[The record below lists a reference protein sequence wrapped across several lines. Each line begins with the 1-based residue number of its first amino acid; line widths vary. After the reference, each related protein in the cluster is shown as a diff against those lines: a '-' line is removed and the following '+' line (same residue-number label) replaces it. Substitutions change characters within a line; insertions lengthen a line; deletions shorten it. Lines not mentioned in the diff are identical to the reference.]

1 MRALVV
7 DDSKAIRGILKRL
20 LMELGFEVLEA
31 GHGKEALE
39 MLKAGPLPEVALV
52 DWNMPEMDGV
62 SFIREM
68 RKSSQWDGVRAM
80 VITTEMEVGR
90 VAEALEAGAQEYI
103 LKPLTKDT
111 LRAKLTA
118 LGL

>member
-20 LMELGFEVLEA
+20 LTELGFDVMEA
-31 GHGKEALE
+31 GNGKEALD
-39 MLKAGPLPEVALV
+39 LLQKGVIPDVALV

-62 SFIREM
+62 AFIREV
-68 RKSSQWDGVRAM
+68 RKDATRDGLRLM
-80 VITTEMEVGR
+80 VITTEMEIGR
-90 VAEALEAGAQEYI
+90 VAEALDAGAQEYI
-103 LKPLTKDT
+103 LKPLTKET